1 MRAHLEP
8 EDGIEPEDR
17 ISGLEKGLF
26 LLERMSSPPG
36 RWTVSEA
43 ALLGNLS
50 RASARRFLLTL
61 AHIGYVESDGKHYWL
76 TPRTL
81 RVGEAYLSSSKL
93 ARTVHAVVE
102 RVGYLAQESASV
114 GVLDE
119 NDVVYIARSSVARI
133 VSITLRPGSRVP
145 LYCTAGGR
153 VLLASMEQQACRAKL
168 ATVELKQ
175 LTPYTKTEIAQIN
188 KELAQVRSRG
198 YALVDQE
205 FEVGMRTLSVPMYGT
220 QGEVAGVISLTS
232 HAQRGDLDAL
242 LTSQLPILLEA
253 QSLLRGLI

>member
-1 MRAHLEP
+1 MHLNLEP
-8 EDGIEPEDR
+8 RRDIEPEDL
-17 ISGLEKGLF
+17 ITGLEKGLH
-26 LLERMSSPPG
+26 LLERMSTPPG

-43 ALLGNLS
+43 ALLGGLS

-61 AHIGYVESDGKHYWL
+61 AHVGYVETDGKHYWL

-114 GVLDE
+114 GVLDAD
-119 NDVVYIARSSVARI
+119 DVVYIARSSVARI

-153 VLLASMEQQACRAKL
+153 VLLAAMDAPACRARL
-168 ATVELKQ
+168 AAAELKP
-175 LTPYTKTEIAQIN
+175 LTPYTKTEVAQIN
-188 KELAQVRSRG
+188 KELALIRTRG

-205 FEVGMRTLSVPMYGT
+205 FEVGMRTLSVPMYRAA
-220 QGEVAGVISLTS
+220 GEVVGVLSLTS
-232 HAQRGDLDAL
+232 HAQRGDVEQLV
-242 LTSQLPILLEA
+242 TSQLPILLEA

>member
-1 MRAHLEP
+1 MLLCPKPKR
-8 EDGIEPEDR
+8 DIEPEDL
-17 ISGLEKGLF
+17 ITGLEKGLH
-26 LLERMSSPPG
+26 LLESMSAPPG

-43 ALLGNLS
+43 ALLGSLS

-153 VLLASMEQQACRAKL
+153 VLLAAMEPPACRARL
-168 ATVELKQ
+168 AGLELKP
-175 LTPYTKTEIAQIN
+175 LTPYTKTDLAQIN
-188 KELAQVRSRG
+188 KELVQIRGRG

-205 FEVGMRTLSVPMYGT
+205 FEVGMRTLSVPMFRAA
-220 QGEVAGVISLTS
+220 GEVAGVISLTS
-232 HAQRGDLDAL
+232 HAQRGGVEPLV
-242 LTSQLPILLEA
+242 TSQLPILLEA

>member
-1 MRAHLEP
+1 MRLHLQAP
-8 EDGIEPEDR
+8 GDIEPEDL
-17 ISGLEKGLF
+17 ITGLAKGLH
-26 LLERMSSPPG
+26 LLEHLSAPPG
-36 RWTVSEA
+36 HWTVSEA
-43 ALLGNLS
+43 ALLGGLS
-50 RASARRFLLTL
+50 RAAARRFLLTL
-61 AHIGYVESDGKHYWL
+61 VHIGYAQSDGKHYWL

-102 RVGYLAQESASV
+102 RIGYLAQESASV

-119 NDVVYIARSSVARI
+119 NDVVYIARSSIARI

-153 VLLASMEQQACRAKL
+153 VLLAAMDEPISRAKL
-168 ATVELKQ
+168 RACPLQ
-175 LTPYTKTEIAQIN
+175 ALTPYTKTEVGQISA
-188 KELAQVRSRG
+188 ELKRIRAAG

-220 QGEVAGVISLTS
+220 GNAVVGVLSLTS
-232 HAQRGDLDAL
+232 HAQRGGVEQLV
-242 LTSQLPILLEA
+242 TGHLPILLEA
-253 QSLLRGLI
+253 QSQLRGLL

>member
-1 MRAHLEP
+1 MRLHIEP
-8 EDGIEPEDR
+8 PREIEPEDL
-17 ISGLEKGLF
+17 INGLEKGLH
-26 LLERMSSPPG
+26 LLECMSAPPG

-43 ALLGNLS
+43 ALLGGLS

-61 AHIGYVESDGKHYWL
+61 AHIGYVQSDGKHYWL

-153 VLLASMEQQACRAKL
+153 VLLAAMEAPVCRARL
-168 ATVELKQ
+168 AALERRA
-175 LTPYTKTEIAQIN
+175 LTPYTKTDVAQIEA
-188 KELAQVRSRG
+188 ELEQIRATG
-198 YALVDQE
+198 HALVDQE
-205 FEVGMRTLSVPMYGT
+205 FEVGMRTLSVPMYRSA
-220 QGEVAGVISLTS
+220 GEVVGVLSLTS
-232 HAQRGDLDAL
+232 HAQHGSVSQLV
-242 LTSQLPILLEA
+242 TNQLPILLEA

>member
-1 MRAHLEP
+1 MRPHPAPKRDVEP
-8 EDGIEPEDR
+8 EDLIV
-17 ISGLEKGLF
+17 SLEKGLH
-26 LLERMSSPPG
+26 LLERMSAPPG

-43 ALLGNLS
+43 ALLGGLS
-50 RASARRFLLTL
+50 RAAARRFLLTL
-61 AHIGYVESDGKHYWL
+61 AHVGYVESDGKHYWL

-114 GVLDE
+114 GVLDDD
-119 NDVVYIARSSVARI
+119 DVVYIARSSAARI

-153 VLLASMEQQACRAKL
+153 VLLAAMEPAACRARL
-168 ATVELKQ
+168 ARVELKP
-175 LTPYTKTEIAQIN
+175 LTPYTRTDPAHII
-188 KELAQVRSRG
+188 KELAQIRGRG

-205 FEVGMRTLSVPMYGT
+205 FEVGMRTLSVPMFGAG
-220 QGEVAGVISLTS
+220 GEVAGVISLTS
-232 HAQRGDLDAL
+232 HAQRGRVEDLV
-242 LTSQLPILLEA
+242 TSQLPILLEA

>member
-1 MRAHLEP
+1 MHLAAETRH
-8 EDGIEPEDR
+8 EIEPEDL
-17 ISGLEKGLF
+17 ITGLEKGLH
-26 LLERMSSPPG
+26 LLEALSAPPG

-43 ALLGNLS
+43 ALLGGLS

-61 AHIGYVESDGKHYWL
+61 AHVGYVQTDGKHYWL

-119 NDVVYIARSSVARI
+119 NDVVYIARSSIARI

-153 VLLASMEQQACRAKL
+153 VLLAAMDDSTRRARL
-168 ATVELKQ
+168 AGAELKA
-175 LTPYTKTEIAQIN
+175 LTSYTRTEPAQIEHEIA
-188 KELAQVRSRG
+188 LARSRG

-205 FEVGMRTLSVPMYGT
+205 FEVGMRTLSVPMYGAAN
-220 QGEVAGVISLTS
+220 QVMGVISLTS
-232 HAQRGDLDAL
+232 HPQHGSIDQMV
-242 LTSQLPILLEA
+242 TTQLPILLEA